1 MVGRALTSEGSF
13 LARLGIGS
21 PGHFQSLTSDSF
33 KVAWLRGSL

>member
-21 PGHFQSLTSDSF
+21 PGHNRPLVIRAEFLLL
-33 KVAWLRGSL
+33 ARLE